1 MDLLERRMSWARM
14 TRAMGKTAVTAAVL
28 AGAGLMSI
36 EPVAADDC
44 AASCRKA
51 YNQCRMDTKGS
62 SSCEGRFTSCMQG
75 CRRK

>member
-1 MDLLERRMSWARM
+1 MDLLEHRMSWARI
-14 TRAMGKTAVTAAVL
+14 TRAVGATAVAAAVL
-28 AGAGLMSI
+28 AGVGLLSI
-36 EPVAADDC
+36 EPAAADDC
-44 AASCRKA
+44 AARCRKD